1 MEWIIFSL
9 ILGTAILA
17 FPAMLRATK
26 SSGAKTG
33 VGSVVLA
40 LGMAFTVL
48 LDPAKKAAIE
58 NLEKENENGKANKNA
73 ASDPK
78 N

>member
-40 LGMAFTVL
+40 LGMAF
-48 LDPAKKAAIE
+48 KAAIE